1 VQARVDQF
9 LSMTLIARVSGALGY
24 NRSLMTHQ
32 TDDGLLQGLNP
43 DQRQAV
49 EHIDGPLLIV
59 AGPGSGKT
67 RVITHRIAYL
77 VKHAG
82 IEPGRI
88 AAVTFTNR
96 AAREMRSRLDSLLG
110 DRARYLTA
118 STFHS
123 LCAQI
128 LRRDG
133 EAIGLSKDFV
143 IMDDGDQLGLVKRA
157 MEIAEVD
164 PKRFPPRSVINAIS
178 AAKSHLVSPEG
189 MAQQANGY
197 YEEVVRRIFIEYQ
210 GLMSRSH
217 GVDFDDLLTKTIEL
231 FRSSIEVR
239 AKWQERYI
247 HLMVDEFQDTNVAQ
261 YEIAKVLAGKYKNL
275 GVVGDPDQSIY
286 SWRNADIRNIL
297 SFKKDFPGTVV
308 VNLSQNYRST
318 ATILGAAR
326 KLIATNRQRLDQDLF
341 TENEHGSP
349 VIIAE
354 AYNEDEEAQLVIQE
368 VERLIKDEGYSLR
381 DCVVTYRV
389 NAQSR
394 AMEESCLR
402 YGIPYKLVG
411 GVRFYQR
418 REVKDLIAY
427 LRMLQDPYDEISF
440 VRVINVPTRGIG
452 KRTVDDLM
460 LWAQSMGV
468 PAYVALQLLAGDG
481 SELAAPATNPFNP
494 RQCQQLVGFLQ
505 LLNGLRE
512 SMAELELTNLI
523 DEVLERTGY
532 RQSLLESDEP
542 DSEDRLDNLREFR
555 GVSAEFEGLPSIES
569 LQPFLENAALVS
581 DQDALT
587 DDEQQYL
594 TLITLHQIK
603 GLEYPVVF
611 IIGFEDGVLPHQR
624 SIDDPDQLEEERRIA
639 YVGMTRAR
647 KRLYLLRAFRR
658 RLFGAPT
665 GNPPSRFLRDLP
677 DNLIETPATRARAS
691 GGGLLPKGRAD
702 GVVLPAGEKSSI
714 EAAPPPFKAGDKV
727 MHASFGDGIV
737 VNCASKQGDH
747 EITVA
752 FRGQSGIKRLLHSF
766 AKLEKVE
773 RENS

>member
-1 VQARVDQF
+1 
-9 LSMTLIARVSGALGY
+9 
-24 NRSLMTHQ
+24 
-32 TDDGLLQGLNP
+32 
-43 DQRQAV
+43 
-49 EHIDGPLLIV
+49 
-59 AGPGSGKT
+59 
-67 RVITHRIAYL
+67 
-77 VKHAG
+77 
-82 IEPGRI
+82 
-88 AAVTFTNR
+88 
-96 AAREMRSRLDSLLG
+96 
-110 DRARYLTA
+110 
-118 STFHS
+118 
-123 LCAQI
+123 
-128 LRRDG
+128 
-133 EAIGLSKDFV
+133 
-143 IMDDGDQLGLVKRA
+143 
-157 MEIAEVD
+157 
-164 PKRFPPRSVINAIS
+164 
-178 AAKSHLVSPEG
+178 
-189 MAQQANGY
+189 
-197 YEEVVRRIFIEYQ
+197 
-210 GLMSRSH
+210 
-217 GVDFDDLLTKTIEL
+217 
-231 FRSSIEVR
+231 
-239 AKWQERYI
+239 
-247 HLMVDEFQDTNVAQ
+247 
-261 YEIAKVLAGKYKNL
+261 
-275 GVVGDPDQSIY
+275 
-286 SWRNADIRNIL
+286 
-297 SFKKDFPGTVV
+297 
-308 VNLSQNYRST
+308 
-318 ATILGAAR
+318 
-326 KLIATNRQRLDQDLF
+326 
-341 TENEHGSP
+341 
-349 VIIAE
+349 
-354 AYNEDEEAQLVIQE
+354 
-368 VERLIKDEGYSLR
+368 
-381 DCVVTYRV
+381 
-389 NAQSR
+389 
-394 AMEESCLR
+394 MEESCLR